1 MGNLVHLAEGS
12 TPTITLDADWY
23 KPVLDVV
30 VANAPAILGGGIAIM
45 AVGVGIAWLLKNVRK
60 VAK

>member
-12 TPTITLDADWY
+12 SPTVSLGSDWY
-23 KPVLDVV
+23 QPIMDVV
-30 VANAPAILGGGIAIM
+30 TANAPAILAGGIAIM
-45 AVGVGIAWLLKNVRK
+45 AVGIGIAWLLKNVRK

>member
-12 TPTITLDADWY
+12 TPTVTLGADWY
-23 KPVLDVV
+23 QPILDTV